1 MGWMRMSSI
10 VIYDDGKVALDAM
23 IEGESIWLSQKQI
36 AELFDVKVP
45 AVSKHLKNIFK
56 SGELD
61 EKVVVSKMETTTRH
75 GAITGKTQT
84 KNINFYNLDSI
95 ISIGYRVNSKRAT
108 QFRIWATNVLKEH
121 IVQGYT
127 INNERLLKNY
137 DAFLRAVE
145 DIKLLSQNSENVRV
159 EDVLELI
166 KSFSATWFGL
176 DSYDR
181 EELPKEGI
189 NKVNLEFEV
198 EKLYQ
203 DIAILKQEL
212 IARGEAAEIFATEKT
227 QRSLEGIFGNVF
239 QSVFGE
245 DAYPTVEEKAA
256 HLLYF
261 VVKNHPFND
270 GNKRCGAFSFIW
282 LLKRAGFEVEKFI
295 NPNAL
300 TALTLLI
307 AESNPND
314 KDRMVGL
321 VLLMLRD
328 V

>member
-1 MGWMRMSSI
+1 MRWMRVVLKMSEI
-10 VIYDDGKVALDAM
+10 VLYEDGNVVLPLSF
-23 IEGESIWLSQKQI
+23 EEENFWLRQDEI
-36 AELFDVKVP
+36 AKLFDKDRTVITRHINKI
-45 AVSKHLKNIFK
+45 LKDEEI
-56 SGELD
+56 D
-61 EKVVVSKMETTTRH
+61 EKSNVQKMH
-75 GAITGKTQT
+75 IANSDKPV
-84 KNINFYNLDSI
+84 KFYSLDI
-95 ISIGYRVNSKRAT
+95 VLAVGYRTNSSKAIK
-108 QFRIWATNVLKEH
+108 FRQWSTKVLKEH

-127 INNERLLKNY
+127 INQDRLQKNY
-137 DAFLRAVE
+137 DEFLRVIE
-145 DIKLLSQNSENVRV
+145 DIKVLSQNADNVKAG
-159 EDVLELI
+159 DVLELI
-166 KSFSATWFGL
+166 KAFSATWFGL

-189 NKVNLEFEV
+189 SKVNLEYEV
-198 EKLYQ
+198 EKLYD
-203 DIAILKQEL
+203 DIAVFKQEL
-212 IARGEAAEIFATEKT
+212 MKRGEAAEIFATEKT
-227 QRSLEGIFGNVF
+227 QRSLEGIVGNVF

-282 LLKRAGFEVEKFI
+282 LLKRAGFNVEKFI

-307 AESNPND
+307 AESDPND

-321 VLLMLRD
+321 VLLMLREGGESE
-328 V
+328 